1 MSVGVDLSSVDHIEK
16 TGAFLHTMKLA
27 RHSRVVATIIALM
40 SILFAQ
46 LAVAAYVCP
55 STQVAQAIASAQEN
69 HAATGLSHSPDCEEP
84 DMASPVLCH
93 AHGQVG
99 TQSLDKPPVPN
110 IAPFVPVKLL
120 VAMIRDDG
128 WSRIDSYT
136 IDPSTL
142 RRTTA
147 PPLSIRNCCFRI

>member
-1 MSVGVDLSSVDHIEK
+1 
-16 TGAFLHTMKLA
+16 MKLA
-27 RHSRVVATIIALM
+27 RSSRLVAALIALM

-55 STQVAQAIASAQEN
+55 STQLSQALASIQVDRPAIGQ
-69 HAATGLSHSPDCEEP
+69 SHSPDCEEA
-84 DMASPVLCH
+84 DSDSPVLCH

-110 IAPFVPVKLL
+110 IAPFVAVTLL
-120 VAMIRDDG
+120 VAMIRDDALP
-128 WSRIDSYT
+128 RINSYT
-136 IDPSTL
+136 IDPFTL

-147 PPLSIRNCCFRI
+147 PPLAIQNCCFRI

>member
-1 MSVGVDLSSVDHIEK
+1 
-16 TGAFLHTMKLA
+16 MKLV
-27 RHSRVVATIIALM
+27 RYSRVVAALIALM

-55 STQVAQAIASAQEN
+55 STQLSQALASIQEDR
-69 HAATGLSHSPDCEEP
+69 AAIELSHSPDCEESGSG
-84 DMASPVLCH
+84 ASVLCH

-110 IAPFVPVKLL
+110 IAPFAAVTLL
-120 VAMIRDDG
+120 VAVIQNDG
-128 WSRIDSYT
+128 LSRIDSYT

-142 RRTTA
+142 RRATA